1 MQSPQTTST
10 STSTPAPSP
19 FKQFLQQRTCIRR
32 RKGGRLEEVPLTD
45 EYINTLCTTMRSL
58 YRRCFQCDDFDMDP
72 QRLCDE
78 ADVVLAWLARPEIQ
92 ASTRAKNL
100 SYIRAVMSHLDSTAE
115 QKRPYTLAW
124 MRHKNEERGIYAPC
138 SVP

>member
-1 MQSPQTTST
+1 MQSTQKTTAT
-10 STSTPAPSP
+10 TATTISP
-19 FKQFLQQRTCIRR
+19 FRAFLQQRRCIRR
-32 RKGGRLEEVPLTD
+32 RKGGRLEEVYLTE
-45 EYINTLCTTMRSL
+45 EYINTLCSTMRSL

-78 ADVVLAWLARPEIQ
+78 AESVLAWLARPEIK

-100 SYIRAVMSHLDSTAE
+100 SYIRAVMSHLDCTAE

-124 MRHKNEERGIYAPC
+124 MRHKNEERGVHTA
-138 SVP
+138 